1 MHTAFQHSQVCSCHL
16 PLSPQS
22 LPLQPSCSQQ
32 GHLSLPA
39 ETREDWRVGEPHAGE
54 LGSGWPRWEGGPSPP
69 SVVTL
74 FNCSLK
80 GSCSKPTA
88 GSLYEFTGNHSVTIL
103 DTTSLP
109 HPSLAGFGVLQSAYP
124 SALLI
129 ASCTFKTGIPWD
141 FPDGPV
147 VKNCKKEVVNTLHG
161 LFSL

>member
-1 MHTAFQHSQVCSCHL
+1 MHTAFQRSQVCSCHL
-16 PLSPQS
+16 PLSLKS

-39 ETREDWRVGEPHAGE
+39 ETREDWRVAEPHAGE
-54 LGSGWPRWEGGPSPP
+54 LGSEWPGWEGGCSPP
-69 SVVTL
+69 SAVTL

-80 GSCSKPTA
+80 GSYSKPMA
-88 GSLYEFTGNHSVTIL
+88 GSLPEFTGNHLVTIL

-109 HPSLAGFGVLQSAYP
+109 HPSLAGFGVLQSADP

-129 ASCTFKTGIPWD
+129 ASCTFKTGCPGTSLMVQWLRTL
-141 FPDGPV
+141 
-147 VKNCKKEVVNTLHG
+147 KKEVVDTLHG